1 MEFEWDRHNI
11 RHIQRHNITPEEAE
25 QVFYDPDR
33 CKHNA
38 YDGSR
43 KLIGMTEDGRILTII
58 YEKKKNKFRPFTG
71 WDSSESEKKV
81 YNRRRR

>member
-11 RHIQRHNITPEEAE
+11 RHIQRHNSTSKEAE

-38 YDGSR
+38 YDGNR
-43 KLIGMTEDGRILTII
+43 KLIGMTEDGRILTIV
-58 YEKKKNKFRPFTG
+58 YEKKSNKFRPFTG
-71 WDSSESEKKV
+71 WDSTESERKV
-81 YNRRRR
+81 YSRRRR